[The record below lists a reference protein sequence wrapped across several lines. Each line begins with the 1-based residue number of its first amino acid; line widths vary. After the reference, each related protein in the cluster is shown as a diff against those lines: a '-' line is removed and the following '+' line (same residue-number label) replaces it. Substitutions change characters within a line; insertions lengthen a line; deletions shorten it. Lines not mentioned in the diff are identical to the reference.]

1 MYVLNISVNELSADL
16 YYDEYSVALKE
27 FKECVI
33 EMLVKPDFDNDD
45 MIMKITD
52 NHALFVV
59 QSGNASYKIELSCKG
74 E

>member
-1 MYVLNISVNELSADL
+1 MYVLNISVDELSADL
-16 YYDEYSVALKE
+16 HYDNYLVALKE

-45 MIMKITD
+45 MIMKITN

-59 QSGNASYKIELSCKG
+59 QSGNASYKIELTYK
-74 E
+74 EE